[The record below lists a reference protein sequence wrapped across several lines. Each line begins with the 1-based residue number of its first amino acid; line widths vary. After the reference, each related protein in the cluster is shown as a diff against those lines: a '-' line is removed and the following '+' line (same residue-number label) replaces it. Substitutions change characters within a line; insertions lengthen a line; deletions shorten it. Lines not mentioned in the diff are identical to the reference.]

1 MMVNGSKMH
10 IMEKELNNGITIKS
24 FIRVTLLMDLK
35 LDRVNSSS
43 MEIFTKEILLMD
55 SSMEEENISL
65 MKLVKSMKVI
75 STRTKSTE
83 VD

>member
-43 MEIFTKEILLMD
+43 METFTKEISLMD

>member
-1 MMVNGSKMH
+1 
-10 IMEKELNNGITIKS
+10 MEKELNNGITIKS

-43 MEIFTKEILLMD
+43 MEIFTKEISLMD

>member
-43 MEIFTKEILLMD
+43 MEIFTKEISLMD

>member
-1 MMVNGSKMH
+1 
-10 IMEKELNNGITIKS
+10 
-24 FIRVTLLMDLK
+24 MDLK

-43 MEIFTKEILLMD
+43 MEIFTKEISLMD

-83 VD
+83 VDWCFGPMAQNTKVNTNTVKWKVMV

>member
-43 MEIFTKEILLMD
+43 MEIFMKEISLMD